1 MFELFILTKFNK
13 KLKDFNMTFFPD
25 ELMQRIRYL
34 HFKVKHLED
43 ALEREDERFSLDD
56 LNLILEY
63 TKILNVNYKNEK
75 HKELLEVLDLTPHFF
90 DPLVKKEIEIQDIM
104 FECARALWIMA
115 RAYSQLSEKYEEEEE
130 WENAIIA
137 MTECSKIYKTAAYF
151 SAAVV
156 YQKEKGLTLTS
167 ENLELNSEESR
178 ILAQSI
184 AALKEENNNN
194 IYFSSK
200 LYAGLS
206 LLSKRLFYL
215 KKHEEK
221 KKQQIRAQFHYDMGK
236 ACYLKARASLESSI
250 TLINQEK
257 VHKLQQ
263 KALWYFLKAR
273 DIWEDMFKSLQLS
286 SEEKENIELNL
297 SIVKDNLKESE
308 VDQLEYE
315 EIKKIQDPEPI
326 IIIPENLAPF
336 VPKSIIYLT
345 KFVPKDLN
353 IKRFKTYQRKK
364 LEEKIPYS
372 KKEKLIDKKAGV
384 VRTINELKL
393 LKENNEIEV
402 DKFAELMEKYTTK
415 LRMIDSAIEKLAKK

>member
-1 MFELFILTKFNK
+1 
-13 KLKDFNMTFFPD
+13 MTFFTE

-34 HFKVKHLED
+34 HFKIKHLED
-43 ALEREDERFSLDD
+43 ALEKEDEHFGLDD

-63 TKILNVNYKNEK
+63 TKILNINYENEN
-75 HKELLEVLDLTPHFF
+75 HKEILEDLDITPLFF
-90 DPLVKKEIEIQDIM
+90 DPLANKDIEIQDLM
-104 FECARALWIMA
+104 FECARALWVMA
-115 RAYSQLSEKYEEEEE
+115 KTYSQLSEKYEEEEE

-151 SAAVV
+151 SAAVA
-156 YQKEKGLTLTS
+156 YQREMGLTLAS

-184 AALKEENNNN
+184 AALKEENDNN

-250 TLINQEK
+250 TSINKER

-263 KALWYFLKAR
+263 KAFWYFLKAR
-273 DIWEDMFKSLQLS
+273 DIWEEMLRTLPVS
-286 SEEKENIELNL
+286 SEEKENIKLNL
-297 SIVKDNLKESE
+297 SIVKDNLKENDLE
-308 VDQLEYE
+308 QLEYE

-336 VPKSIIYLT
+336 VPKNIIYLT

-353 IKRFKTYQRKK
+353 IKRFKSYQRKK

-384 VRTINELKL
+384 VRTINELKS
-393 LKENNEIEV
+393 LKESNEIEV
-402 DKFAELMEKYTTK
+402 DKFAELMEKYSTK
-415 LRMIDSAIEKLAKK
+415 LKMIDSAIEKLTRK